1 MNIRTLRADEIEARV
16 STVSNGKG
24 CSLLLYK
31 DARCDMKILDEV
43 FGWDGWKREHSVI
56 DGRLYCT
63 VSVWSE
69 KQKQWITKQDVGTES
84 YTEKE
89 KGQASDSFKRACF
102 NVGIGRELYTAP
114 FIWVNL
120 NSTEFNA
127 KGQPNI
133 SFSVKEIGY
142 NDKREINKLI
152 IVDSKGAVRYELI
165 KRIVP
170 KSEEKKEPQKPVQSH
185 EDEVKILLGMIA
197 EAKDIKQLNSIYY
210 INKEYQKDIAVLSAL
225 TKRKEEL
232 QINPTSLKDVAA
244 KQLTKQRNEQSA

>member
-1 MNIRTLRADEIEARV
+1 MEIRTLRADEIEARV
-16 STVSNGKG
+16 ATVSNGKG

-43 FGWDGWKREHSVI
+43 FGWDGWKREHSII

-69 KQKQWITKQDVGTES
+69 NRNQWVTKQDVGTES

-120 NSTEFNA
+120 NTSEFNA

-133 SFSVKEIGY
+133 SFTVKDIGY
-142 NDKREINKLI
+142 NDKREINKLVI
-152 IVDSKGAVRYELI
+152 SDNKGTIRYELG
-165 KRIVP
+165 KRVAP
-170 KSEEKKEPQKPVQSH
+170 KAEEKKEPAKPEKTAQKY
-185 EDEVKILLGMIA
+185 EDDLKVLLGMIA
-197 EAKDIKQLNSIYY
+197 EAKDEKQLVSIWNL
-210 INKEYQKDIAVLSAL
+210 NKDYQKDSAVLSAL
-225 TKRKEEL
+225 KKRKEEL
-232 QINPTSLKDVAA
+232 KQSKNVA
-244 KQLTKQRNEQSA
+244 